1 MTLQSSPTE
10 VRLSVTRPP
19 EDDVPVDMDMYGMVS
34 CKMDEFF
41 QDWLST
47 PQAAKLVKRLVA
59 LANNDAATLAALAS
73 SPHNTPVS
81 GTAIPATTRSPSA
94 GLGLSPSHSP
104 GGANGSWEEELL
116 GAPPPYFTLKDASP
130 PASAVITPKSPGRRT
145 SDADQSPVV
154 EKQQKVTSPSNRSSP
169 KGGAAS
175 GQLTVASSE
184 SGATPKKAMMTS
196 IEGVSGIQQKLW
208 KEWYGPID
216 PMDEDCFSIWQTFCS
231 EQLCVSMY
239 FADPILR
246 RIRSFNG
253 ADESA
258 AVTKD
263 MFVKYW
269 RGIGLELGKAYENFF
284 NIVRKDTCEF
294 IVKNDFREFVWVLLD
309 THPGLEFLQDTPE
322 FQDRYTDTVL
332 CRIFYCCDSRQL
344 GRITLRDLN
353 RSRPSLV
360 DTWLELDQCEDI
372 NKIRAYFS
380 YEHFYVLYCKFWEL
394 DEDHDFL
401 LDKDDL
407 LKYDGHAF
415 SRKAIDRIFSEIPAK
430 FISGIPGKMGYEDF
444 CWFLI
449 SDEDKTT
456 DTSLEYFFKLVDLDG
471 DGVIRDHEMAYFYL
485 EQVQRL
491 ECLHQEAVQFQ
502 DILCQMNDLIMP
514 EQEGQ
519 FELEDFKRT
528 RKISGIFFSILLSLN
543 KFLAYEQRDP
553 FSIKQ
558 EQLEHPDYSDW
569 DRFCAQEYIRLAME
583 DDADD
588 QASNSVMN
596 PDGGDM
602 DGQQRLRNADGLD
615 LGRG

>member
-1 MTLQSSPTE
+1 
-10 VRLSVTRPP
+10 
-19 EDDVPVDMDMYGMVS
+19 
-34 CKMDEFF
+34 
-41 QDWLST
+41 
-47 PQAAKLVKRLVA
+47 
-59 LANNDAATLAALAS
+59 
-73 SPHNTPVS
+73 
-81 GTAIPATTRSPSA
+81 
-94 GLGLSPSHSP
+94 SPSHSP
-104 GGANGSWEEELL
+104 GGTNGSWEEELL

-169 KGGAAS
+169 KGGGAAS
-175 GQLTVASSE
+175 GQLTVAASSE

-196 IEGVSGIQQKLW
+196 IEGAPSLIGRGADVIPRFYIPVKSRRATDPLTTRE
-208 KEWYGPID
+208 KEVISQLFEELGGPID

-344 GRITLRDLN
+344 GRITLRDLK

-588 QASNSVMN
+588 QAS
-596 PDGGDM
+596 
-602 DGQQRLRNADGLD
+602 
-615 LGRG
+615 